1 MKTIFN
7 LSFDIPEK
15 IKGTEKN
22 NSFTRKELVKHLIKS
37 GVIDCQNTFT
47 IYHNN
52 VPIDNVVIAYLVK
65 TTMIFSSYK
74 DSNEIARVLSVFSNN
89 LYYVLTE
96 VKEEPYSYFARIIE
110 DKELQKGFNEELI
123 TVLEELRNEY

>member
-1 MKTIFN
+1 MKTIYN

-15 IKGTEKN
+15 IKGTEKI
-22 NSFTRKELVKHLIKS
+22 NSLTRKEFIKHLIKN
-37 GVIDCQNTFT
+37 GVINCQNVFT

-52 VPIDNVVIAYLVK
+52 VPYDTVVIAYLVK

-74 DSNEIARVLSVFSNN
+74 DSNEIARVLSAFSNN

-96 VKEEPYSYFARIIE
+96 VKEEPNTYFARIIE
-110 DKELQKGFNEELI
+110 DKDLQKGFNEELAI
-123 TVLEELRNEY
+123 VLEELRNE